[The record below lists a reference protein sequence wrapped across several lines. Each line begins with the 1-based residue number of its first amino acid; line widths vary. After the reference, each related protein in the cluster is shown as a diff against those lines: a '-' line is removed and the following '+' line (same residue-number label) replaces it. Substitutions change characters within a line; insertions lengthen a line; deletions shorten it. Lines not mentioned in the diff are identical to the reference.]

1 LTSNGNISLGEIMS
15 QNANNLF
22 NLDGKVAIVTGG
34 ASGIGAGIAEVLA
47 ESGATVVIA
56 DINAEQAEAQ
66 ATALRDA
73 GYSAGSVRVDM
84 ADEESIIAACAEIVS
99 QFGTPWAL
107 VNNAGLQ
114 DREFLLDSTAAHW
127 DRIQGVNARGPFLMT
142 REVARAMVA
151 VGQGGRIINVSSAA
165 LIGSV
170 IHGLT
175 AYTSSKGAL
184 LALSRASAFELAEHK
199 ITVNTLL
206 PGGVMTNGAMTST
219 GPMKDTGPALRTP
232 ALGDLC
238 EPRDMGA
245 AVLFYASTAAR
256 NVTNQVLA
264 VDAGWSLT

>member
-1 LTSNGNISLGEIMS
+1 MTQKLNDLFGLT
-15 QNANNLF
+15 
-22 NLDGKVAIVTGG
+22 GKVAIVTGG
-34 ASGIGAGIAEVLA
+34 AQGIGAGIAEVLA

-56 DINAEQAEAQ
+56 DINADQAQ
-66 ATALRDA
+66 AYAATLRDA
-73 GYSAGSVRVDM
+73 GHSAGAVRVDM
-84 ADEESIIAACAEIVS
+84 ANEESIVAACAEITA
-99 QFGTPWAL
+99 QFGAPWAL

-127 DRIQGVNARGPFLMT
+127 DRIQAVNARGPLLMT

-151 VGQGGRIINVSSAA
+151 AGQGGRIINVSSAA

-175 AYTSSKGAL
+175 AYTASKGAL
-184 LALSRASAFELAEHK
+184 LALSRASAFELAEHG

-206 PGGVMTNGAMTST
+206 PGGVLTPGGMTSS
-219 GPMKDTGPALRTP
+219 GPMKEGGPALRLP
-232 ALGDLC
+232 ALGALS

-245 AVLFYASTAAR
+245 AVLFYASVAAR
-256 NVTNQVLA
+256 YVTNQVLA

>member
-1 LTSNGNISLGEIMS
+1 MTQKLNELFGLT
-15 QNANNLF
+15 
-22 NLDGKVAIVTGG
+22 GKVAIVTGG
-34 ASGIGAGIAEVLA
+34 AQGIGAGIAEVLA

-56 DINAEQAEAQ
+56 DINIDQAQTYAAQLREA
-66 ATALRDA
+66 
-73 GYSAGSVRVDM
+73 GHSAGAVRIDM
-84 ADEESIIAACAEIVS
+84 ASEESIVAACAEITA
-99 QFGTPWAL
+99 QFGAPWVL

-127 DRIQGVNARGPFLMT
+127 DRIHAVNARGPLLMT

-151 VGQGGRIINVSSAA
+151 AGNGGRIINVSSAA

-175 AYTSSKGAL
+175 AYTASKGAL
-184 LALSRASAFELAEHK
+184 LALSRASAFELAEHR

-206 PGGVMTNGAMTST
+206 PGGVLTPGGMTST
-219 GPMKDTGPALRTP
+219 GPMRDSGPALRMP
-232 ALGDLC
+232 ALGGLS

-245 AVLFYASTAAR
+245 AVLFYASVAAR